1 MESSNQYESKLI
13 TKGSKIREYFSVA
26 PMVDV
31 TDTYFRQLM
40 RYFTRR
46 AFLYTEMVSDHNVL
60 GASRD
65 RLIAYTKIQHPIVL

>member
-1 MESSNQYESKLI
+1 MESTIQYESKMN
-13 TKGSKIREYFSVA
+13 TKGTKRREYFSVA

-31 TDTYFRQLM
+31 TDIYFRQLM

-60 GASRD
+60 GAARD
-65 RLIAYTKIQHPIVL
+65 RLIAYTTIQHPIVL